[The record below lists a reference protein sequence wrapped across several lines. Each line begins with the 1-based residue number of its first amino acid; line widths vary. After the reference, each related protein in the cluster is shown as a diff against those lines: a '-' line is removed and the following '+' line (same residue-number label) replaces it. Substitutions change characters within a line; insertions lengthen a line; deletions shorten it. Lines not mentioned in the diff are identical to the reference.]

1 MLRMILAM
9 LIICVSSLPA
19 VAPVSGTLGLVETAP
34 AEGSITSIALEAA
47 SEPYTEA
54 WLDKYAADKIS
65 FGEAYSSFLS
75 EALPLENAIAGK
87 ERNGAVALRSLAD
100 GTVISFIFTD
110 GRIAAVSPSP

>member
-19 VAPVSGTLGLVETAP
+19 VAPISGTLGLVETAP

-75 EALPLENAIAGK
+75 DALPLENAIAGK

-110 GRIAAVSPSP
+110 GRIVAVSPSP